1 MKGNECLFSL
11 NKTPLIRPVPE
22 STHSK
27 PTASSDIL
35 GTQIELAEDSTECEL
50 SVFSFVQVT
59 GRSLMNHWLKSC
71 LAFLKPSKVFTVY
84 SSERNEGKRD

>member
-22 STHSK
+22 SAHSK

-50 SVFSFVQVT
+50 SVFQLCS
-59 GRSLMNHWLKSC
+59 GNRKEPAESLVEELFGLPKA
-71 LAFLKPSKVFTVY
+71 L
-84 SSERNEGKRD
+84 